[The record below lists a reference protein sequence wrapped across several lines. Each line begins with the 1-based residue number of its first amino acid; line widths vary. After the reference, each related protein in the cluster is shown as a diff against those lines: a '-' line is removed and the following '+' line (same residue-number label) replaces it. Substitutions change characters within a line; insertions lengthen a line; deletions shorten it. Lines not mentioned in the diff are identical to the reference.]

1 MALPQPLPADDAI
14 PARGSRG
21 ARGTHGAGSNG
32 SHSNGS
38 LGAGSLGA
46 LAVEI
51 SLACGTDSAIDRAS
65 GDRIRAALER
75 AVCDPGLLSAKHRVP
90 ERNCYAR
97 HVLYSDPFRRFTI
110 LAIVWGPGQ
119 FSPPHAHHTWCAY
132 AVYDGPLHETGYV
145 LASCGT
151 RAKAIC
157 TAVRNP
163 GYSCFAGAGLDQIH
177 RLGNA
182 GTKPAISIHVY
193 GVERDRIATHVNRVL
208 EIGE

>member
-1 MALPQPLPADDAI
+1 MALPQPLAAHDAI
-14 PARGSRG
+14 PARGS
-21 ARGTHGAGSNG
+21 HEAGSA
-32 SHSNGS
+32 GS
-38 LGAGSLGA
+38 LGTGSLGA

-51 SLACGTDSAIDRAS
+51 SLACGMDPDGGMDRDS
-65 GDRIRAALER
+65 GDRIRAALEH
-75 AVCDPGLLSAKHRVP
+75 AAGDPSLLSAKHRVP

-97 HVLYSDPFRRFTI
+97 HVLYSDPFRRFTV

-145 LASCGT
+145 LASSGT

-182 GTKPAISIHVY
+182 GTTPAISIHVY
-193 GVERDRIATHVNRVL
+193 GVERERVATHVNRVL

>member
-1 MALPQPLPADDAI
+1 MARPQPLFTDDI
-14 PARGSRG
+14 SLPGRRNPGS
-21 ARGTHGAGSNG
+21 HGAAADSTGSQ
-32 SHSNGS
+32 ST
-38 LGAGSLGA
+38 GSLGA

-51 SLACGTDSAIDRAS
+51 SLACDIDPATNPERSA
-65 GDRIRAALER
+65 RIRAALGR
-75 AVCDPGLLSAKHRVP
+75 AVCDPDLLSAKHRLP
-90 ERNCYAR
+90 ERKCYAR
-97 HVLYSDPFRRFTI
+97 HVLYSDPFLRFTI

-119 FSPPHAHHTWCAY
+119 FSPPHAHDTWCAY
-132 AVYDGPLHETGYV
+132 AVYDGPLHETCYA
-145 LASCGT
+145 LASSDT

-163 GYSCFAGAGLDQIH
+163 GYSCFAGAGFDQIH

-193 GVERDRIATHVNRVL
+193 GVERERVATHVNRVL

>member
-1 MALPQPLPADDAI
+1 MALPQPLAANDAI
-14 PARGSRG
+14 PAG
-21 ARGTHGAGSNG
+21 G
-32 SHSNGS
+32 SHRPGSTGSLNSGS

-51 SLACGTDSAIDRAS
+51 SLACDIGPVMDTDTDPRR
-65 GDRIRAALER
+65 GERIRAALER

-145 LASCGT
+145 LASSGT

-193 GVERDRIATHVNRVL
+193 GVERERLATHVNRVL

>member
-1 MALPQPLPADDAI
+1 MALPQPLPVDDSR
-14 PARGSRG
+14 ARPDSASAAPVSRTGSLS
-21 ARGTHGAGSNG
+21 T
-32 SHSNGS
+32 GS

-51 SLACGTDSAIDRAS
+51 SLACSADPGSDPEA
-65 GDRIRAALER
+65 GVRIRAALER
-75 AVCDPGLLSAKHRVP
+75 AVSDPDLLSAKHRVP
-90 ERNCYAR
+90 ERKCYAR

-110 LAIVWGPGQ
+110 LAIVWGPEQ

-132 AVYDGPLHETGYV
+132 AVYDGPLHETGYRLV
-145 LASCGT
+145 LSST
-151 RAKAIC
+151 LVKPIC
-157 TAVRNP
+157 AEVRNP

-193 GVERDRIATHVNRVL
+193 GVERERIATHVNRVL

>member
-1 MALPQPLPADDAI
+1 MACPQLIADEALPQR
-14 PARGSRG
+14 ARSPQS
-21 ARGTHGAGSNG
+21 AGT
-32 SHSNGS
+32 
-38 LGAGSLGA
+38 GSLGA

-51 SLACGTDSAIDRAS
+51 SLACDAGPAGA
-65 GDRIRAALER
+65 RIRAALGR
-75 AVCDPGLLSAKHRVP
+75 AVADPDLLSAKHHVP
-90 ERNCYAR
+90 ERKCYTR
-97 HVLYSDPFRRFTI
+97 HVLYSDPFNRFTI

-119 FSPPHAHHTWCAY
+119 FSPPHAHDTWCAY
-132 AVYDGPLHETGYV
+132 AVYDGPLHETGYA
-145 LASCGT
+145 LDASGT

-163 GYSCFAGAGLDQIH
+163 GYSCFAGAGFDQIH

-193 GVERDRIATHVNRVL
+193 GVERERIATHVNRVL